1 METNPVT
8 SFYVNVTFQS
18 FPTYRCEKNIPNK
31 EMRKNATNTSS
42 MKKVGGKKK
51 NNSTYT
57 FCS

>member
-31 EMRKNATNTSS
+31 EMRKKCNQHIKHEKSR
-42 MKKVGGKKK
+42 G
-51 NNSTYT
+51 
-57 FCS
+57 